1 MRTDVHN
8 SPRPARPAGA
18 PNPAGAPR
26 PARPAPALLA
36 ALNGE
41 RPDRTP
47 VWFMRQAGR
56 SLPEYRAMRRRAGVP
71 MLDLCLR
78 PEWAAEITLQ
88 PVRRHGVDAAVLF
101 SDIMVPLHL
110 AGVGV
115 RIEPGVGPVITPPVR
130 DAAQVAA
137 LTARRYGEGPDG
149 AAGVRAIGRGAALAV
164 AELGSPAAPGAGAT
178 AGPGRTTAP
187 GATAGPDGRAEGAG
201 AASSARSPLGRE
213 LDGRELAGLA
223 HSADK
228 AGWTPLIGFGGA
240 PFTLA
245 AYLVEGR
252 PSRDHLAARTLMH
265 ADPAAWDRLMTWC
278 ALLTGDFIA
287 TQVEAGAVATQL
299 FDSWAGSLSP
309 ADYRA
314 RVAPYSA
321 LAIERARRA
330 ISPTTGGP
338 APLIHFGTGTA
349 RILAPMRDAG
359 AWAVGVD
366 ERTDLAEAI
375 AALADSAGGPCPV
388 QGNLDP
394 ALLGAGAGVLER
406 AVDACLEAGRA
417 APAHV
422 VNLGHGVPPNADPAV
437 LTGLVARVHDS
448 AAWARTAAEP
458 WEPGDGAP
466 ESAADREPG
475 A

>member
-1 MRTDVHN
+1 MHN
-8 SPRPARPAGA
+8 SPRPARPTGA
-18 PNPAGAPR
+18 PNPAGVPR

-56 SLPEYRAMRRRAGVP
+56 SLPEYRALRRRAGAP

-101 SDIMVPLHL
+101 SDIMVPLRL

-130 DAAQVAA
+130 DAAQVAV

-149 AAGVRAIGRGAALAV
+149 EAGVRAIGRGAALAV

-178 AGPGRTTAP
+178 AGP
-187 GATAGPDGRAEGAG
+187 DGSAEGAG
-201 AASSARSPLGRE
+201 AAPSARSPLGRE

-223 HSADK
+223 HSANK

-287 TQVEAGAVATQL
+287 TQVEAGAVAAQL

-359 AWAVGVD
+359 ARAVGVD

-422 VNLGHGVPPNADPAV
+422 FNLGHGVPPNADPAV

>member
-1 MRTDVHN
+1 MRTGAHN
-8 SPRPARPAGA
+8 SSRPARPTGA
-18 PNPAGAPR
+18 LNPAGAPR

-56 SLPEYRAMRRRAGVP
+56 SLPEYRALRRRAGAP

-101 SDIMVPLHL
+101 SDIMVPLRL

-149 AAGVRAIGRGAALAV
+149 EAGVRAIGRGAALAV

-178 AGPGRTTAP
+178 AGP
-187 GATAGPDGRAEGAG
+187 DGSAEGAG
-201 AASSARSPLGRE
+201 AAPSARSPLGRE
-213 LDGRELAGLA
+213 LGGRELAGLA

-287 TQVEAGAVATQL
+287 TQVEAGAVAAQL

-359 AWAVGVD
+359 ARAVGVD

-375 AALADSAGGPCPV
+375 EALADSEGGPCPV
-388 QGNLDP
+388 QGNIDP
-394 ALLGAGAGVLER
+394 ALLGAGAAPLER
-406 AVDACLEAGRA
+406 AVETCLAAGRA

-422 VNLGHGVPPNADPAV
+422 VNLGHGVPPGADPAI
-437 LTGLVARVHDS
+437 LTGLVAQVHDS

>member
-1 MRTDVHN
+1 MRTGAHN
-8 SPRPARPAGA
+8 SPRPV
-18 PNPAGAPR
+18 
-26 PARPAPALLA
+26 RPAPALLR
-36 ALNGE
+36 ALDGE

-56 SLPEYRAMRRRAGVP
+56 SLPEYRALRRRAGAP
-71 MLDLCLR
+71 MLDICLR
-78 PEWAAEITLQ
+78 PEQAAEITLQ
-88 PVRRHGVDAAVLF
+88 PVRRHGVDAAILF
-101 SDIMVPLHL
+101 SDIMVPLRL

-130 DAAQVAA
+130 DAAQVAE

-149 AAGVRAIGRGAALAV
+149 AAGAGAIGRAVALAV
-164 AELGSPAAPGAGAT
+164 AELGSPTAPGPGGTVSASGT
-178 AGPGRTTAP
+178 AGPSRVP
-187 GATAGPDGRAEGAG
+187 GTGGAGRAEASG
-201 AASSARSPLGRE
+201 AAPSARSPLGRE
-213 LDGRELAGLA
+213 LSGRELAGLA
-223 HSADK
+223 HSAGR

-265 ADPAAWDRLMTWC
+265 ADSAAWDRLMTWC

-287 TQVEAGAVATQL
+287 TQVEAGASAVQL

-330 ISPTTGGP
+330 VSPTTGRP

-359 AWAVGVD
+359 AQAVGVD
-366 ERTDLAEAI
+366 DRTDLAEAI
-375 AALADSAGGPCPV
+375 ETLADSEGGPCPV
-388 QGNLDP
+388 QGNVDP
-394 ALLGAGAGVLER
+394 ALLGAGAGALER
-406 AVDACLEAGRA
+406 AVETCLAAGRA

-422 VNLGHGVPPNADPAV
+422 VNLGHGVPPGADPAV
-437 LTGLVARVHDS
+437 LTGLVARVHGS
-448 AAWARTAAEP
+448 TAWARTAAEP
-458 WEPGDGAP
+458 WEPDA
-466 ESAADREPG
+466 
-475 A
+475 

>member
-1 MRTDVHN
+1 
-8 SPRPARPAGA
+8 
-18 PNPAGAPR
+18 
-26 PARPAPALLA
+26 
-36 ALNGE
+36 
-41 RPDRTP
+41 
-47 VWFMRQAGR
+47 
-56 SLPEYRAMRRRAGVP
+56 
-71 MLDLCLR
+71 
-78 PEWAAEITLQ
+78 
-88 PVRRHGVDAAVLF
+88 
-101 SDIMVPLHL
+101 
-110 AGVGV
+110 
-115 RIEPGVGPVITPPVR
+115 
-130 DAAQVAA
+130 
-137 LTARRYGEGPDG
+137 
-149 AAGVRAIGRGAALAV
+149 
-164 AELGSPAAPGAGAT
+164 
-178 AGPGRTTAP
+178 
-187 GATAGPDGRAEGAG
+187 
-201 AASSARSPLGRE
+201 
-213 LDGRELAGLA
+213 
-223 HSADK
+223 
-228 AGWTPLIGFGGA
+228 
-240 PFTLA
+240 
-245 AYLVEGR
+245 
-252 PSRDHLAARTLMH
+252 MH

-287 TQVEAGAVATQL
+287 TQVEAGAVAAQL

-359 AWAVGVD
+359 AQAVGVD

-422 VNLGHGVPPNADPAV
+422 FNLGHGVPPNADPAV

-466 ESAADREPG
+466 ESDADREPG

>member
-56 SLPEYRAMRRRAGVP
+56 SLPEYRALRRRAGVP

-101 SDIMVPLHL
+101 SDIMVPLRL

-178 AGPGRTTAP
+178 AGP
-187 GATAGPDGRAEGAG
+187 DGSAEGAG

-287 TQVEAGAVATQL
+287 TQVEAGAVAAQL

-359 AWAVGVD
+359 ARAVGVD

-394 ALLGAGAGVLER
+394 ALLGAGAGALER

-422 VNLGHGVPPNADPAV
+422 FNLGHGVPPNADPAV

>member
-1 MRTDVHN
+1 MRTGARN
-8 SPRPARPAGA
+8 SPRSV
-18 PNPAGAPR
+18 
-26 PARPAPALLA
+26 RPAPALLR
-36 ALNGE
+36 ALDGE

-56 SLPEYRAMRRRAGVP
+56 SLPEYRALRRREGAP

-78 PEWAAEITLQ
+78 PEQAAEITLQ
-88 PVRRHGVDAAVLF
+88 PVRRHGVDAAILF
-101 SDIMVPLHL
+101 SDIMVPLRL

-115 RIEPGVGPVITPPVR
+115 RIEPGVGPVVTPPVR
-130 DAAQVAA
+130 EAAQVAE

-149 AAGVRAIGRGAALAV
+149 AAGTEAIGRGAALAV
-164 AELGSPAAPGAGAT
+164 AELGSPAAPG
-178 AGPGRTTAP
+178 P
-187 GATAGPDGRAEGAG
+187 GASGSAEGAG
-201 AASSARSPLGRE
+201 AAPSARSPLGRE
-213 LDGRELAGLA
+213 LSGRELAGLA
-223 HSADK
+223 HSAGR

-265 ADPAAWDRLMTWC
+265 ADPVAWDRLMTWC

-287 TQVEAGAVATQL
+287 TQVEAGASAVQL

-330 ISPTTGGP
+330 VSPTTGRP

-349 RILAPMRDAG
+349 RILAPMHDAG
-359 AWAVGVD
+359 ARAVGVD

-375 AALADSAGGPCPV
+375 EALADSEGGPCPV
-388 QGNLDP
+388 QGNIDP
-394 ALLGAGAGVLER
+394 ALLGAGAAPLER
-406 AVDACLEAGRA
+406 AVETCLAAGRT

-422 VNLGHGVPPNADPAV
+422 VNLGHGVPPGADPAV
-437 LTGLVARVHDS
+437 LTGVVARVHGS
-448 AAWARTAAEP
+448 TAWARTAAEP
-458 WEPGDGAP
+458 WEPDA
-466 ESAADREPG
+466 
-475 A
+475 

>member
-1 MRTDVHN
+1 MRTGAHN
-8 SPRPARPAGA
+8 S
-18 PNPAGAPR
+18 PR
-26 PARPAPALLA
+26 PARPAPALLR
-36 ALNGE
+36 ALDGE

-56 SLPEYRAMRRRAGVP
+56 SLPEYRALRRREGAP
-71 MLDLCLR
+71 MLDICLR
-78 PEWAAEITLQ
+78 PEQAAEITLQ
-88 PVRRHGVDAAVLF
+88 PVRRHGVDAAILF
-101 SDIMVPLHL
+101 SDIMVPLRL

-130 DAAQVAA
+130 DAAQVAE

-149 AAGVRAIGRGAALAV
+149 AAGAGAIGRAVALAV
-164 AELGSPAAPGAGAT
+164 TELGSPAAPGPGGLVSAGGAVST
-178 AGPGRTTAP
+178 GRVPGPGA
-187 GATAGPDGRAEGAG
+187 AGRAEASG
-201 AASSARSPLGRE
+201 AAPSARSPLGRE
-213 LDGRELAGLA
+213 LSGRELAGLA
-223 HSADK
+223 HSAGR

-278 ALLTGDFIA
+278 AHLTGDFIA
-287 TQVEAGAVATQL
+287 TQVEAGASAVQL

-330 ISPTTGGP
+330 VSPTTGRP

-359 AWAVGVD
+359 ARAVGVD

-375 AALADSAGGPCPV
+375 EALADSAGGPCPV
-388 QGNLDP
+388 QGNIDP
-394 ALLGAGAGVLER
+394 ALLGAGAAPLER
-406 AVDACLEAGRA
+406 AVETCLAAGRA

-422 VNLGHGVPPNADPAV
+422 VNLGHGVPPGADPAV
-437 LTGLVARVHDS
+437 LTGVVARVHGS
-448 AAWARTAAEP
+448 TSWARTAAEP
-458 WEPGDGAP
+458 WEPDA
-466 ESAADREPG
+466 
-475 A
+475 

>member
-1 MRTDVHN
+1 MRTGAHN
-8 SPRPARPAGA
+8 SPRPV
-18 PNPAGAPR
+18 
-26 PARPAPALLA
+26 RPAPALLR
-36 ALNGE
+36 ALDGE

-56 SLPEYRAMRRRAGVP
+56 SLPEYRALRRREGAP

-78 PEWAAEITLQ
+78 PEQAAEITLQ

-101 SDIMVPLHL
+101 SDIMVPLRL

-115 RIEPGVGPVITPPVR
+115 RIEPGVGPVIAPPVR
-130 DAAQVAA
+130 DAAQVAE

-149 AAGVRAIGRGAALAV
+149 AAGAGAIGRAVALAV
-164 AELGSPAAPGAGAT
+164 AELGSPAAPG
-178 AGPGRTTAP
+178 P
-187 GATAGPDGRAEGAG
+187 GAAGRAEGAV
-201 AASSARSPLGRE
+201 AAPSARSPLGRE
-213 LDGRELAGLA
+213 LSGRELAGLA
-223 HSADK
+223 HSAGR

-287 TQVEAGAVATQL
+287 TQVEAGASAVQL

-330 ISPTTGGP
+330 VSPTTGRP

-359 AWAVGVD
+359 ARAVGVD
-366 ERTDLAEAI
+366 DRTDLAEAI
-375 AALADSAGGPCPV
+375 ETLADSEGGPCPV
-388 QGNLDP
+388 QGNVDP
-394 ALLGAGAGVLER
+394 ALLGAGAGALER
-406 AVDACLEAGRA
+406 AVETCLAAGRA

-422 VNLGHGVPPNADPAV
+422 VNLGHGVPPGADPAV
-437 LTGLVARVHDS
+437 LTGLVARVHGS
-448 AAWARTAAEP
+448 TAWARTAAEP
-458 WEPGDGAP
+458 WEPDA
-466 ESAADREPG
+466 
-475 A
+475 

>member
-1 MRTDVHN
+1 MRTGAHN
-8 SPRPARPAGA
+8 S
-18 PNPAGAPR
+18 PR
-26 PARPAPALLA
+26 PARPAPALLR
-36 ALNGE
+36 ALDGR

-56 SLPEYRAMRRRAGVP
+56 SLPEYRALRRREGAP
-71 MLDLCLR
+71 MLDICLR
-78 PEWAAEITLQ
+78 PEQAAEITLQ
-88 PVRRHGVDAAVLF
+88 PVRRHGVDAAILF
-101 SDIMVPLHL
+101 SDIMVPLRL

-130 DAAQVAA
+130 DAAQVAE
-137 LTARRYGEGPDG
+137 LTAHRYGEGPDG
-149 AAGVRAIGRGAALAV
+149 AAGAGAIGRAVTLAV
-164 AELGSPAAPGAGAT
+164 AELGSPAAPGPGGTASASGTVSAGA
-178 AGPGRTTAP
+178 APGPG
-187 GATAGPDGRAEGAG
+187 GADSAGGAGRAEGAV
-201 AASSARSPLGRE
+201 AAPSARSPLGRE
-213 LDGRELAGLA
+213 LSGRELAGLA
-223 HSADK
+223 HSAGR

-287 TQVEAGAVATQL
+287 TQVEAGASAVQL

-330 ISPTTGGP
+330 VSPTTGRP

-349 RILAPMRDAG
+349 RLLAPMRDAG
-359 AWAVGVD
+359 AQAVGVD
-366 ERTDLAEAI
+366 DRTDLAEAI
-375 AALADSAGGPCPV
+375 EALADSEGGPCPV
-388 QGNLDP
+388 QGNVDP
-394 ALLGAGAGVLER
+394 ALLGAGAGALER
-406 AVDACLEAGRA
+406 TVETCLAAGRA

-422 VNLGHGVPPNADPAV
+422 VNLGHGVPPGADPAV
-437 LTGLVARVHDS
+437 LTGVVARVHGS
-448 AAWARTAAEP
+448 TAWARTAAEP
-458 WEPGDGAP
+458 WEPDA
-466 ESAADREPG
+466 
-475 A
+475 

>member
-1 MRTDVHN
+1 MRTGAHN
-8 SPRPARPAGA
+8 SPRPV
-18 PNPAGAPR
+18 
-26 PARPAPALLA
+26 RPAPALLR
-36 ALNGE
+36 ALDGE

-56 SLPEYRAMRRRAGVP
+56 SLPEYRALRRRAGAP
-71 MLDLCLR
+71 MLDICLR
-78 PEWAAEITLQ
+78 PEQAAEITLQ

-101 SDIMVPLHL
+101 SDIMVPLRL

-130 DAAQVAA
+130 DAAQVAE

-149 AAGVRAIGRGAALAV
+149 AAGAGAIGRAVALAV
-164 AELGSPAAPGAGAT
+164 AELGSP
-178 AGPGRTTAP
+178 TAP
-187 GATAGPDGRAEGAG
+187 GPGAAGRAEGAV
-201 AASSARSPLGRE
+201 AAPSARSPLGRE
-213 LDGRELAGLA
+213 LSGRELAGLA
-223 HSADK
+223 HSAGR

-287 TQVEAGAVATQL
+287 TQVEAGASAVQL

-330 ISPTTGGP
+330 VSPTTGQP

-349 RILAPMRDAG
+349 RILATMRDAG
-359 AWAVGVD
+359 TQAVGVD
-366 ERTDLAEAI
+366 DRTDLAEAI
-375 AALADSAGGPCPV
+375 EALADSEGGPCPV
-388 QGNLDP
+388 QGNIDP
-394 ALLGAGAGVLER
+394 ALLGAGAAPLER
-406 AVDACLEAGRA
+406 AVETCLAAGRA

-422 VNLGHGVPPNADPAV
+422 VNLGHGVPPGADPAI
-437 LTGLVARVHDS
+437 LTGVVARVHGS
-448 AAWARTAAEP
+448 TAWARTAAEP
-458 WEPGDGAP
+458 WEPDA
-466 ESAADREPG
+466 
-475 A
+475 

>member
-1 MRTDVHN
+1 MRTGAHN
-8 SPRPARPAGA
+8 S
-18 PNPAGAPR
+18 PR
-26 PARPAPALLA
+26 PARPAPALLR
-36 ALNGE
+36 ALDGE

-56 SLPEYRAMRRRAGVP
+56 SLPEYRALRRREGAP
-71 MLDLCLR
+71 MLDICLR
-78 PEWAAEITLQ
+78 PEQAAEITLQ
-88 PVRRHGVDAAVLF
+88 PVRRHGVDAAILF
-101 SDIMVPLHL
+101 SDIMVPLRL

-130 DAAQVAA
+130 DAAQVAE

-149 AAGVRAIGRGAALAV
+149 AAGAGAIGRAVALAV
-164 AELGSPAAPGAGAT
+164 TELGSPTAPDPGGAAGASGTVSASGTAGPSGVPGPGAG
-178 AGPGRTTAP
+178 GS
-187 GATAGPDGRAEGAG
+187 AEGAG
-201 AASSARSPLGRE
+201 AAPSARSPLGRE
-213 LDGRELAGLA
+213 LSGRELAGLA
-223 HSADK
+223 HSAGR

-278 ALLTGDFIA
+278 AHLTGDFIA
-287 TQVEAGAVATQL
+287 TQVEAGASAVQL

-330 ISPTTGGP
+330 VSPTTGRP

-349 RILAPMRDAG
+349 RILVPMHDAG
-359 AWAVGVD
+359 ARAVGVD

-375 AALADSAGGPCPV
+375 EALADSAGGPCPV
-388 QGNLDP
+388 QGNIDP
-394 ALLGAGAGVLER
+394 ALLGAGAAPLER
-406 AVDACLEAGRA
+406 AVETCLAAGRA

-422 VNLGHGVPPNADPAV
+422 VNLGHGVPPGADPAV
-437 LTGLVARVHDS
+437 LTGVVARVHGS
-448 AAWARTAAEP
+448 TSWARTAAEP
-458 WEPGDGAP
+458 WEPDA
-466 ESAADREPG
+466 
-475 A
+475 

>member
-56 SLPEYRAMRRRAGVP
+56 SLPEYRALRRRAGVP

-101 SDIMVPLHL
+101 SDIMVPLRL

-130 DAAQVAA
+130 DAAQVAV

-149 AAGVRAIGRGAALAV
+149 EAGVRAIGRGAALAV

-178 AGPGRTTAP
+178 AGP
-187 GATAGPDGRAEGAG
+187 DGSAEGAG
-201 AASSARSPLGRE
+201 AAPSARSPLGRE

-287 TQVEAGAVATQL
+287 TQVEAGAVAAQL

-359 AWAVGVD
+359 ARAVGVD

-422 VNLGHGVPPNADPAV
+422 FNLGHGVPPNADPAV

-466 ESAADREPG
+466 ESATDREPG

>member
-1 MRTDVHN
+1 MRTGAHN
-8 SPRPARPAGA
+8 SPRPV
-18 PNPAGAPR
+18 
-26 PARPAPALLA
+26 RPAPALLR
-36 ALNGE
+36 ALDGE

-56 SLPEYRAMRRRAGVP
+56 SLPEYRALRRRAGAP
-71 MLDLCLR
+71 MLDICLR
-78 PEWAAEITLQ
+78 PEQAAEITLQ

-101 SDIMVPLHL
+101 SDIMVPLRL

-130 DAAQVAA
+130 DAAQVAE

-149 AAGVRAIGRGAALAV
+149 AAGAIGRAVALAV
-164 AELGSPAAPGAGAT
+164 AELGSPTAPGPGAG
-178 AGPGRTTAP
+178 GS
-187 GATAGPDGRAEGAG
+187 AEGAV
-201 AASSARSPLGRE
+201 AAPSARSPLGRE
-213 LDGRELAGLA
+213 LSGRELAGLA
-223 HSADK
+223 HSAGR

-265 ADPAAWDRLMTWC
+265 ADPVAWDRLMTWC

-287 TQVEAGAVATQL
+287 TQVEAGASAVQL

-314 RVAPYSA
+314 RIAPYSA

-330 ISPTTGGP
+330 VSPTTGRP

-349 RILAPMRDAG
+349 RILAPMHDAG
-359 AWAVGVD
+359 AQAVGVD
-366 ERTDLAEAI
+366 DRTDLAEAI
-375 AALADSAGGPCPV
+375 EALADSEGGPCPV
-388 QGNLDP
+388 QGNVDP
-394 ALLGAGAGVLER
+394 ALLGAGAGALER
-406 AVDACLEAGRA
+406 AVETCLAAGRA

-422 VNLGHGVPPNADPAV
+422 VNLGHGVPPGADPAV
-437 LTGLVARVHDS
+437 LTGLVARVHGS
-448 AAWARTAAEP
+448 TAWARTAAEP
-458 WEPGDGAP
+458 WEPDA
-466 ESAADREPG
+466 
-475 A
+475 

>member
-178 AGPGRTTAP
+178 AGP
-187 GATAGPDGRAEGAG
+187 DGSAEGAG
-201 AASSARSPLGRE
+201 AAPSARSPLGRE

-223 HSADK
+223 HSANK

-287 TQVEAGAVATQL
+287 TQVEAGAVAAQL

-359 AWAVGVD
+359 ARAVGVD

-422 VNLGHGVPPNADPAV
+422 FNLGHGVPPNADPAV

>member
-1 MRTDVHN
+1 MRTGAHN
-8 SPRPARPAGA
+8 S
-18 PNPAGAPR
+18 PR
-26 PARPAPALLA
+26 PARPAPALLR
-36 ALNGE
+36 ALDGE

-56 SLPEYRAMRRRAGVP
+56 SLPEYRALRRREGVP
-71 MLDLCLR
+71 MLDICLR
-78 PEWAAEITLQ
+78 PEQAAEITLQ
-88 PVRRHGVDAAVLF
+88 PVRRHGVDAAILF
-101 SDIMVPLHL
+101 SDIMVPLRL

-130 DAAQVAA
+130 DAAQVAE

-149 AAGVRAIGRGAALAV
+149 AAGAGAIGRAVALAV
-164 AELGSPAAPGAGAT
+164 TELGSPTAPDPGGAAGASGTVSASGMVGPGGVPGPGAG
-178 AGPGRTTAP
+178 
-187 GATAGPDGRAEGAG
+187 GRAEGAG
-201 AASSARSPLGRE
+201 AAPSARSPLGRE
-213 LDGRELAGLA
+213 LSGRELAGLA
-223 HSADK
+223 HSAGR

-278 ALLTGDFIA
+278 AHLTGDFIA
-287 TQVEAGAVATQL
+287 TQVEAGASAVQL

-359 AWAVGVD
+359 ARAVGVD

-375 AALADSAGGPCPV
+375 EALADSAGGPCPV
-388 QGNLDP
+388 QGNIDP
-394 ALLGAGAGVLER
+394 ALLGAGAAPLER
-406 AVDACLEAGRA
+406 AVETCLAAGRA

-422 VNLGHGVPPNADPAV
+422 VNLGHGVPPGADPAV
-437 LTGLVARVHDS
+437 LTGVVARVHGS
-448 AAWARTAAEP
+448 TSWARTAAEP
-458 WEPGDGAP
+458 WEPDA
-466 ESAADREPG
+466 
-475 A
+475 

>member
-1 MRTDVHN
+1 MRTGAHN
-8 SPRPARPAGA
+8 SPRPV
-18 PNPAGAPR
+18 
-26 PARPAPALLA
+26 RPAPALLR
-36 ALNGE
+36 ALDGE

-178 AGPGRTTAP
+178 AGP
-187 GATAGPDGRAEGAG
+187 DGSAEGAG
-201 AASSARSPLGRE
+201 AAPSARSPLDRE
-213 LDGRELAGLA
+213 LSGRELAGLA
-223 HSADK
+223 HSAGR

-287 TQVEAGAVATQL
+287 TQVEAGASAVQL

-349 RILAPMRDAG
+349 RILVPMRDAG
-359 AWAVGVD
+359 ARAVGVD

-394 ALLGAGAGVLER
+394 ALLGAGAGALER

-422 VNLGHGVPPNADPAV
+422 FNLGHGVPPNADPAV

>member
-1 MRTDVHN
+1 MRTGAHN
-8 SPRPARPAGA
+8 S
-18 PNPAGAPR
+18 PR
-26 PARPAPALLA
+26 PARPAPALLR
-36 ALNGE
+36 ALDGE

-56 SLPEYRAMRRRAGVP
+56 SLPEYRALRRREGVP
-71 MLDLCLR
+71 MLDICLR
-78 PEWAAEITLQ
+78 PEQAAEITLQ
-88 PVRRHGVDAAVLF
+88 PVRRHGVDAAILF
-101 SDIMVPLHL
+101 SDIMVPLRL

-130 DAAQVAA
+130 DAAQVAE

-149 AAGVRAIGRGAALAV
+149 AAGAGAIGRAVALAV
-164 AELGSPAAPGAGAT
+164 AELGSPAVPGAG
-178 AGPGRTTAP
+178 GS
-187 GATAGPDGRAEGAG
+187 AEGAG
-201 AASSARSPLGRE
+201 AAPSARSPLGRE
-213 LDGRELAGLA
+213 LSGRELAGLA
-223 HSADK
+223 HSAGR

-278 ALLTGDFIA
+278 AHLTGDFIA
-287 TQVEAGAVATQL
+287 TQVEAGASAVQL

-330 ISPTTGGP
+330 VSPTTGRP

-349 RILAPMRDAG
+349 RILAPMHDAG
-359 AWAVGVD
+359 AQAVGVD

-375 AALADSAGGPCPV
+375 EALADSEGGPCPV
-388 QGNLDP
+388 QGNIDP
-394 ALLGAGAGVLER
+394 ALLGAGAAPLER
-406 AVDACLEAGRA
+406 AVETCLAAGRA

-422 VNLGHGVPPNADPAV
+422 VNLGHGVPPGADPAV
-437 LTGLVARVHDS
+437 LTGVVARVHGS
-448 AAWARTAAEP
+448 TAWARTAAEP
-458 WEPGDGAP
+458 WEPDA
-466 ESAADREPG
+466 
-475 A
+475 

>member
-149 AAGVRAIGRGAALAV
+149 AAGAGAIGRAVALAV
-164 AELGSPAAPGAGAT
+164 AELGSP
-178 AGPGRTTAP
+178 TAP
-187 GATAGPDGRAEGAG
+187 GPGAAGRAEGAV
-201 AASSARSPLGRE
+201 AAPSARSPLGRE
-213 LDGRELAGLA
+213 LSGRELAGLA
-223 HSADK
+223 HSAGR

-287 TQVEAGAVATQL
+287 TQVEAGASAVQL

-330 ISPTTGGP
+330 VRPTTGQP

-349 RILAPMRDAG
+349 RILVPMRDAG
-359 AWAVGVD
+359 ARAVGVD

-394 ALLGAGAGVLER
+394 ALLGAGAGALER

-422 VNLGHGVPPNADPAV
+422 FNLGHGVPPNADPAV

>member
-1 MRTDVHN
+1 MRTGARN
-8 SPRPARPAGA
+8 SPRSV
-18 PNPAGAPR
+18 
-26 PARPAPALLA
+26 RPAPALLR
-36 ALNGE
+36 ALDGE

-56 SLPEYRAMRRRAGVP
+56 SLPEYRALRRREGAP

-78 PEWAAEITLQ
+78 PEQAAEITLQ
-88 PVRRHGVDAAVLF
+88 PVRRHGVDAAILF
-101 SDIMVPLHL
+101 SDIMVPLRL

-115 RIEPGVGPVITPPVR
+115 RIEPGVGPVVTPPVR
-130 DAAQVAA
+130 EAAQVAE

-149 AAGVRAIGRGAALAV
+149 AVGAGAIGRAVALAV
-164 AELGSPAAPGAGAT
+164 TELGSPAVPGAGGLVSAGGAVST
-178 AGPGRTTAP
+178 GRVPGPGA
-187 GATAGPDGRAEGAG
+187 AGRAEASG
-201 AASSARSPLGRE
+201 AAPSARSPLGRE
-213 LDGRELAGLA
+213 LSGRELAGLA
-223 HSADK
+223 HSAGR

-287 TQVEAGAVATQL
+287 TQVEAGASAVQL

-314 RVAPYSA
+314 HVAPYSA

-330 ISPTTGGP
+330 VSPTTGEP

-349 RILAPMRDAG
+349 RILAPMHDAG
-359 AWAVGVD
+359 ARAVGVD

-375 AALADSAGGPCPV
+375 EALADSAGGPCPV
-388 QGNLDP
+388 QGNIDP
-394 ALLGAGAGVLER
+394 ALLGAGAAPLER
-406 AVDACLEAGRA
+406 AVETCLAAGRA

-422 VNLGHGVPPNADPAV
+422 VNLGHGVPPGADPAV
-437 LTGLVARVHDS
+437 LTGVVARVHDS
-448 AAWARTAAEP
+448 TAWARTATEP
-458 WEPGDGAP
+458 WEPDA
-466 ESAADREPG
+466 
-475 A
+475 

>member
-1 MRTDVHN
+1 MRTGAHN
-8 SPRPARPAGA
+8 S
-18 PNPAGAPR
+18 PR

-56 SLPEYRAMRRRAGVP
+56 SLPEYRALRCRAGVP

-101 SDIMVPLHL
+101 SDIMVPLRL

-164 AELGSPAAPGAGAT
+164 AELGSPAAPGAGA
-178 AGPGRTTAP
+178 AD
-187 GATAGPDGRAEGAG
+187 GPDGSAEGAG

-213 LDGRELAGLA
+213 LAGRELAGLA

-287 TQVEAGAVATQL
+287 TQVEAGASAVQL

-359 AWAVGVD
+359 ARAVGVD

-375 AALADSAGGPCPV
+375 EALADSAGGPCPV
-388 QGNLDP
+388 QGNIDP
-394 ALLGAGAGVLER
+394 ALLGAGAAPLER
-406 AVDACLEAGRA
+406 AVETCLAAGRA

-422 VNLGHGVPPNADPAV
+422 VNLGHGVPPGADPAV
-437 LTGLVARVHDS
+437 LTGLVARVHGS
-448 AAWARTAAEP
+448 TSWARTAAEP
-458 WEPGDGAP
+458 WEPDA
-466 ESAADREPG
+466 
-475 A
+475 

>member
-1 MRTDVHN
+1 MRTGAHN
-8 SPRPARPAGA
+8 S
-18 PNPAGAPR
+18 PR
-26 PARPAPALLA
+26 PARPAPALLR
-36 ALNGE
+36 ALDGE

-56 SLPEYRAMRRRAGVP
+56 SLPEYRALRRREGVP
-71 MLDLCLR
+71 MLDICLR
-78 PEWAAEITLQ
+78 PEQAAEITLQ
-88 PVRRHGVDAAVLF
+88 PVRRHGVDAAILF
-101 SDIMVPLHL
+101 SDIMVPLRL

-130 DAAQVAA
+130 DAAQVAE

-149 AAGVRAIGRGAALAV
+149 AAGAGAIGRAVALAV
-164 AELGSPAAPGAGAT
+164 TELGSPAAPGAGGLAGAGGTASASGT
-178 AGPGRTTAP
+178 AGPSGVPGP
-187 GATAGPDGRAEGAG
+187 GAAGRAKGAV
-201 AASSARSPLGRE
+201 AAPSARSPLGRE
-213 LDGRELAGLA
+213 LSGRELAGLA
-223 HSADK
+223 HSAGR

-278 ALLTGDFIA
+278 AHLTGDFIA
-287 TQVEAGAVATQL
+287 TQVEAGASAVQL

-330 ISPTTGGP
+330 VSPTTGRP

-349 RILAPMRDAG
+349 RILVPMHDAG
-359 AWAVGVD
+359 ARAVGVD

-375 AALADSAGGPCPV
+375 EALADSAGGPCPV
-388 QGNLDP
+388 QGNIDP
-394 ALLGAGAGVLER
+394 ALLGAGAAPLER
-406 AVDACLEAGRA
+406 AVETCLAAGRA

-422 VNLGHGVPPNADPAV
+422 VNLGHGVPPGADPAV
-437 LTGLVARVHDS
+437 LTGVVARVHGS
-448 AAWARTAAEP
+448 TSWARTAAEP
-458 WEPGDGAP
+458 WEPDA
-466 ESAADREPG
+466 
-475 A
+475 

>member
-1 MRTDVHN
+1 MRTGARN
-8 SPRPARPAGA
+8 SPRSV
-18 PNPAGAPR
+18 
-26 PARPAPALLA
+26 RPAPALLR
-36 ALNGE
+36 ALDGE

-56 SLPEYRAMRRRAGVP
+56 SLPEYRALRRREGAP

-78 PEWAAEITLQ
+78 PEQAAEITLQ
-88 PVRRHGVDAAVLF
+88 PVRRHGVDAAILF
-101 SDIMVPLHL
+101 SDIMVPLRL

-130 DAAQVAA
+130 DAAQVAE

-149 AAGVRAIGRGAALAV
+149 AAGAGAIGRAVALAV
-164 AELGSPAAPGAGAT
+164 AELGSPTAPGPGAG
-178 AGPGRTTAP
+178 GS
-187 GATAGPDGRAEGAG
+187 AEGAV
-201 AASSARSPLGRE
+201 AAPSARSPLGRE
-213 LDGRELAGLA
+213 LSGRELAGLA
-223 HSADK
+223 HSAGR

-265 ADPAAWDRLMTWC
+265 ADPVAWDRLMTWC

-287 TQVEAGAVATQL
+287 TQVEAGASAVQL

-314 RVAPYSA
+314 RIAPYSA

-330 ISPTTGGP
+330 VSPTTGRP

-349 RILAPMRDAG
+349 RILAPMHDAG
-359 AWAVGVD
+359 AQAVGVD
-366 ERTDLAEAI
+366 DRTDLAEAI
-375 AALADSAGGPCPV
+375 EALADSEGGPCPV
-388 QGNLDP
+388 QGNIDP
-394 ALLGAGAGVLER
+394 ALLGAGAAPLER
-406 AVDACLEAGRA
+406 AVETCLAAGRA

-422 VNLGHGVPPNADPAV
+422 VNLGHGVPPGADPAV
-437 LTGLVARVHDS
+437 LTGIVARVHGS
-448 AAWARTAAEP
+448 TAWARTAAEP
-458 WEPGDGAP
+458 WEPDA
-466 ESAADREPG
+466 
-475 A
+475 

>member
-1 MRTDVHN
+1 MRTGAHN
-8 SPRPARPAGA
+8 SPRPV
-18 PNPAGAPR
+18 
-26 PARPAPALLA
+26 RPAPALLR
-36 ALNGE
+36 ALDGE

-56 SLPEYRAMRRRAGVP
+56 SLPEYRALRRREGAP
-71 MLDLCLR
+71 MLDICLR
-78 PEWAAEITLQ
+78 PEQAAEITLQ

-101 SDIMVPLHL
+101 SDIMVPLRL

-178 AGPGRTTAP
+178 AGP
-187 GATAGPDGRAEGAG
+187 DGSAEGAG

-287 TQVEAGAVATQL
+287 TQVEAGASAVQL

-330 ISPTTGGP
+330 VSPTTGRP

-359 AWAVGVD
+359 ARAVGVD

-394 ALLGAGAGVLER
+394 ALLGAGAGALER

-422 VNLGHGVPPNADPAV
+422 FNLGHGVPPNADPAV

>member
-1 MRTDVHN
+1 MRTSAHN
-8 SPRPARPAGA
+8 SPRPV
-18 PNPAGAPR
+18 
-26 PARPAPALLA
+26 RPAPALLR
-36 ALNGE
+36 ALDGE

-56 SLPEYRAMRRRAGVP
+56 SLPEYRALRRRADAP

-78 PEWAAEITLQ
+78 PEQAAEITLQ
-88 PVRRHGVDAAVLF
+88 PVRRHGVDAAILF
-101 SDIMVPLHL
+101 SDIMVPLRL

-130 DAAQVAA
+130 DAAQVAE

-149 AAGVRAIGRGAALAV
+149 VAGAGAIGRAVALAV
-164 AELGSPAAPGAGAT
+164 AELGSP
-178 AGPGRTTAP
+178 TAP
-187 GATAGPDGRAEGAG
+187 GPGAAGRAEGAV
-201 AASSARSPLGRE
+201 AAPSARSPLGRE
-213 LDGRELAGLA
+213 LSGRELAGLA
-223 HSADK
+223 HSAGR

-287 TQVEAGAVATQL
+287 TQVEAGASAVQL

-330 ISPTTGGP
+330 VSPTTGRP

-349 RILAPMRDAG
+349 RILAPMRDTG
-359 AWAVGVD
+359 AQAVGVD
-366 ERTDLAEAI
+366 DRTDLAEAI
-375 AALADSAGGPCPV
+375 ETLADSEGGPCPV
-388 QGNLDP
+388 QGNVDP
-394 ALLGAGAGVLER
+394 ALLGAGAAPLER
-406 AVDACLEAGRA
+406 AVETCLAAGRA

-422 VNLGHGVPPNADPAV
+422 VNLGHGVPPGADPAV
-437 LTGLVARVHDS
+437 LTGLVARVHGS
-448 AAWARTAAEP
+448 TAWARTAAEP
-458 WEPGDGAP
+458 WEPDA
-466 ESAADREPG
+466 
-475 A
+475 

>member
-1 MRTDVHN
+1 
-8 SPRPARPAGA
+8 
-18 PNPAGAPR
+18 
-26 PARPAPALLA
+26 
-36 ALNGE
+36 
-41 RPDRTP
+41 
-47 VWFMRQAGR
+47 
-56 SLPEYRAMRRRAGVP
+56 
-71 MLDLCLR
+71 
-78 PEWAAEITLQ
+78 LQ

-101 SDIMVPLHL
+101 SDIMVPLRL

-164 AELGSPAAPGAGAT
+164 AELGSPAAPGAGA
-178 AGPGRTTAP
+178 AD
-187 GATAGPDGRAEGAG
+187 GPDGSAEGAG

-213 LDGRELAGLA
+213 LAGRELAGLA

-287 TQVEAGAVATQL
+287 TQVEAGASAVQL

-330 ISPTTGGP
+330 VSPTTGRP

-349 RILAPMRDAG
+349 RILAPMHDAG
-359 AWAVGVD
+359 ARAVGVD

-375 AALADSAGGPCPV
+375 EALADSAGGPCPV
-388 QGNLDP
+388 QGNIDP
-394 ALLGAGAGVLER
+394 ALLGAGAAPLER
-406 AVDACLEAGRA
+406 AVETCLAAGRA

-422 VNLGHGVPPNADPAV
+422 VNLGHGVPPGADPAV
-437 LTGLVARVHDS
+437 LTGVVARVHGS
-448 AAWARTAAEP
+448 TSWARTAAEP
-458 WEPGDGAP
+458 WEPDA
-466 ESAADREPG
+466 
-475 A
+475 

>member
-1 MRTDVHN
+1 MRTGAHN
-8 SPRPARPAGA
+8 SPRPV
-18 PNPAGAPR
+18 
-26 PARPAPALLA
+26 RPAPALLR
-36 ALNGE
+36 ALDGE

-56 SLPEYRAMRRRAGVP
+56 SLPEYRALRRREGAP

-78 PEWAAEITLQ
+78 PEQAAEITLQ
-88 PVRRHGVDAAVLF
+88 PVRRHGVDAAILF
-101 SDIMVPLHL
+101 SDIMVPLRL

-130 DAAQVAA
+130 DAAQVAE

-149 AAGVRAIGRGAALAV
+149 AAGAGAIGRAVALAV
-164 AELGSPAAPGAGAT
+164 AELGSP
-178 AGPGRTTAP
+178 TAP
-187 GATAGPDGRAEGAG
+187 GPGAAGRAEGAV
-201 AASSARSPLGRE
+201 AAPSARSPLGRE
-213 LDGRELAGLA
+213 LSGRELAGLA
-223 HSADK
+223 HSAGR

-287 TQVEAGAVATQL
+287 TQVEAGASAVQL

-330 ISPTTGGP
+330 VSPTTGRP

-359 AWAVGVD
+359 ARAVGVD
-366 ERTDLAEAI
+366 DRTDLAEAI
-375 AALADSAGGPCPV
+375 ETLADSEGGPCPV
-388 QGNLDP
+388 QGNVDP
-394 ALLGAGAGVLER
+394 ALLGAGAAPLER
-406 AVDACLEAGRA
+406 AVETCLAAGRA

-422 VNLGHGVPPNADPAV
+422 VNLGHGVPPGADPAV
-437 LTGLVARVHDS
+437 LTGLVARVHGS
-448 AAWARTAAEP
+448 TAWARTAAEP
-458 WEPGDGAP
+458 WEPDA
-466 ESAADREPG
+466 
-475 A
+475 

>member
-1 MRTDVHN
+1 
-8 SPRPARPAGA
+8 
-18 PNPAGAPR
+18 
-26 PARPAPALLA
+26 
-36 ALNGE
+36 
-41 RPDRTP
+41 
-47 VWFMRQAGR
+47 MRQAGR
-56 SLPEYRAMRRRAGVP
+56 SLPEYRALRRHAGVP

-101 SDIMVPLHL
+101 SDIMVPLRL

-178 AGPGRTTAP
+178 AGPGGTTAP
-187 GATAGPDGRAEGAG
+187 GATAGPDGSAEGAG

-287 TQVEAGAVATQL
+287 TQVEAGAVAAQL

-359 AWAVGVD
+359 ARAVGVD

-437 LTGLVARVHDS
+437 LTGLVAQVHDS